1 MQRENEPFLLRRR
14 PAIGTPPVK
23 RNRGEGE
30 QVFVG
35 EELGGWV
42 WYKRISHCNIGT

>member
-30 QVFVG
+30 QALVS
-35 EELGGWV
+35 EEQGGRSW
-42 WYKRISHCNIGT
+42 GG